1 MNKTLNC
8 MGQACPLPVV
18 NAKKAFAEFAE
29 DGELL
34 VLVDNE
40 TAVKNLTKL
49 AGSSG
54 FVVDSAKTSE
64 NAYEVKIQVKAA
76 GTGALEQVE
85 QSAGTVVVISANT
98 MGNGDEQLGKAL
110 MKSFIFALTNATT
123 LPEHMIFYNSGAF
136 VTSEGSDSLEDLQN
150 LEKAGVK
157 ITTCGT
163 CLNFYGLTEKL
174 QVGTVSNM
182 YDIVE
187 TLTAAKSIIRP

>member
-1 MNKTLNC
+1 MNKTLDC

-18 NAKKAFAEFAE
+18 NAKKAFAEFVE

-54 FVVDSAKTSE
+54 FAVESAKTDE
-64 NAYEVKIQVKAA
+64 KAYVVKIQVKAA
-76 GTGALEQVE
+76 GACEPEQAAHGAGI
-85 QSAGTVVVISANT
+85 AVVISADT
-98 MGNGDEQLGKAL
+98 MGSGDVQLGKAL

-136 VTSEGSDSLEDLQN
+136 VTCEGSDSLEDLQN